1 MYLHL
6 GNEIIVR
13 KSDIIAIID
22 LVNSRSSTNNNL
34 IRIADIKGKIKK
46 VSDNKNMKSLVVTD
60 KKNYLSNISS
70 ATLWKRANKNI
81 FE

>member
-22 LVNSRSSTNNNL
+22 VVNSRSSTNNNL
-34 IRIADIKGKIKK
+34 IRIADIEGKIKK
-46 VSDNKNMKSLVVTD
+46 ISDNENVKSLIVTD

-81 FE
+81 FA

>member
-34 IRIADIKGKIKK
+34 IRIADIEGKIKK